1 MTMAIVS
8 GGMGCALG
16 TAGLVS
22 GDVVEADG
30 ARVIVVRGYGVQLRG
45 ASIDAGLTLGYA
57 RRTYVYPDTTPELP
71 DPGRYYFWVP
81 QPQTSPVAWDGEAI
95 GLDLRIASPAVGI
108 TLGFRGTSVMA
119 HVPAGEAVVYSLRF
133 TRVDTAALPD
143 YPKARTNLAFRH
155 LSADAC
161 RLSVGPA
168 ALRGVRH
175 QAGGSM
181 PALTRP

>member
-1 MTMAIVS
+1 MPVQRPEIDARRSAPPRVGLWAMTIAILS
-8 GGMGCALG
+8 GVAGCAPG

-22 GDVVEADG
+22 GDVLDANG

-45 ASIDAGLTLGYA
+45 APIDAGLTLGYA
-57 RRTYVYPDTTPELP
+57 RRTYVYPGTTPELP

-119 HVPAGEAVVYSLRF
+119 YVPAGEAVVYSLRF
-133 TRVDTAALPD
+133 MPDEPASTRLRYCKED
-143 YPKARTNLAFRH
+143 
-155 LSADAC
+155 DAC
-161 RLSVGPA
+161 SNI
-168 ALRGVRH
+168 
-175 QAGGSM
+175 GS
-181 PALTRP
+181 PEGED